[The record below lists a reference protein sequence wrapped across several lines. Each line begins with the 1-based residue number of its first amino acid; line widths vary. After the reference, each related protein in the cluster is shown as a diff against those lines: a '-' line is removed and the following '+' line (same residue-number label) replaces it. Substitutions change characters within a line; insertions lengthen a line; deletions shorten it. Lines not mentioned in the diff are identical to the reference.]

1 LPNPPAI
8 LLGGLAN
15 AVSVARSLAS
25 QGIPVYA
32 LGRGTWA
39 GIQYS
44 RSIREFFRAPSDD
57 PQRGWLGWLER
68 GAPRLPGA
76 VLLPCED
83 DALELI
89 ALNRRSLVAAGY
101 RPFEADD
108 DVVLTMLDKGRT
120 YALAR
125 ELGVPCPRTVNLHG
139 EETAAIAAADL
150 AYPFALKPLHSHRYA
165 QRVGGKAVVVH
176 DSNELER
183 ALLSLAETDVEMLA
197 TEIIPGSTDLLF
209 SYYTYIDER
218 GAPLFHMTKR
228 KLRQYP
234 VDFGVASY
242 GVTQWDE
249 EVAHEG
255 LRFFLGSGVR
265 GLAEAEFKRDPRDGV
280 VKLIECNHRFTGSNE
295 LVRRA
300 GIDLALLTYNRA
312 LGRPDPPLDSYREGV
327 YLWGPILDRRAFSA
341 LRGRG
346 ELSTSQWLQ
355 SLFHRQHFP
364 VFNWRDP
371 KPTIVDVAR
380 RTRLVL
386 SGLANSRSGSKD
398 SVRAGVSAR

>member
-1 LPNPPAI
+1 LTNPAAI
-8 LLGGLAN
+8 VLGGLAN
-15 AVSVARSLAS
+15 AVSVARSLAT
-25 QGIPVYA
+25 QDIPVYA
-32 LGRGTWA
+32 LGRGKWA
-39 GIQYS
+39 GVQYS
-44 RSIREFFRAPSDD
+44 RSIREFFRAPDDD
-57 PQRGWLGWLER
+57 PQPAWLGWLEQE
-68 GAPRLPGA
+68 APRLQGA

-89 ALNRRSLVAAGY
+89 ARNRGRLVAWGY

-108 DVVLTMLDKGRT
+108 DVVLAMLDKGQT

-125 ELGVPCPRTVNLHG
+125 KLGVPCPRTVSLHD
-139 EETAAIAAADL
+139 EKNAAVATADL

-165 QRVGGKAVVVH
+165 GGKAVVVN
-176 DSNELER
+176 DRDELER
-183 ALLSLAETDVEMLA
+183 TLLELAEAGVEMLA
-197 TEIIPGSTDLLF
+197 TEIIPGPNDLLF
-209 SYYTYIDER
+209 SYYTYIDEQ

-234 VDFGVASY
+234 VGFGAASY

-249 EVAHEG
+249 EVASEA

-312 LGRPDPPLDSYREGV
+312 LGRPDPPFDSYRDRV

-341 LRGRG
+341 LHRRG
-346 ELSTSQWLQ
+346 ELSIWQWLR
-355 SLFHRQHFP
+355 SLLHRQHFP
-364 VFNWRDP
+364 VFRWSDP
-371 KPTIVDVAR
+371 RPTIVDVAMR
-380 RTRLVL
+380 ARLVL
-386 SGLANSRSGSKD
+386 GKRRG
-398 SVRAGVSAR
+398 